1 MAKNPPVQEIRLGRI
16 KGLVWKNDTAAGAR
30 FSITITQLYKD
41 GDTWKETTSYDLREL
56 PLVAKVADKADTW
69 IYEELAAKRG

>member
-1 MAKNPPVQEIRLGRI
+1 MANNPPVQEIRLGRI
-16 KGLVWKNDTAAGAR
+16 KGLVWKNETPAGAR

-56 PLVAKVADKADTW
+56 PLVAKVADKAHTW
-69 IYEELAAKRG
+69 VFEELAAKKG